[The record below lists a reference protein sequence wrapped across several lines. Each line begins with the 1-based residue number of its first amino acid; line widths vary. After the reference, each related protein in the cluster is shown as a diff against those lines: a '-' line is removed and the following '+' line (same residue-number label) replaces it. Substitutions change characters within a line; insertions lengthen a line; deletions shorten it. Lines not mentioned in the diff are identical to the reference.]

1 MPSTGYIQVRAFVS
15 TAQIP
20 LKDVAVTIT
29 DASRNAVAMR
39 LTNRSGQFDEPV
51 PIQTPDTSAG
61 QQPNTD
67 VIPYTVVNL
76 SARLENYE
84 EIDVDNIQIF
94 PETQTVQDLEM
105 IPLSEFPGAW
115 NKVEIFDTNRQNL

>member
-20 LKDVAVTIT
+20 LKDVAVIIT

-67 VIPYTVVNL
+67 IIPYTVVNL